1 MSLVEPF
8 ASLYDDFLSL
18 STATGR
24 VTTKADVYA
33 FGVILMQLITGRK
46 AVDDTLPDDNPHLVT
61 WFCGILKNKE
71 SIAKAIDQTINP
83 DEETMESIYTVAE
96 LAGHCTTPKPYQRPD
111 ISTAPSG
118 WSNSTDYCNWTNV
131 VCDRGRVTEIE
142 LIAQSLSGTLPSDL
156 GTLTRLEIL
165 SLQENSFSGPMPS
178 FANHTSL
185 RYLYLDNNNFSSIPS
200 GFFQGLTNLQVLY
213 LSENHNIAP
222 WTIPTELT
230 QATSLLRFYASDTN
244 IFGSLPD
251 FFGSFP
257 NLTDLGLAY
266 NNLSGTL
273 PQSFGGS
280 RIRKLRLERQK
291 NGLSGTID
299 VLSSMTQLSQVWLFE
314 NEFIGPIPDLSNCTS
329 LFDLQLSD
337 NQFTGLIPDS
347 LMSIATLRNV
357 SLDNN
362 ELQGPHPQFPSS
374 VTNHTLGTNSFCKST
389 PGPCDDQV
397 TTLLE
402 IAAAFGYP
410 SKLAKSWTG
419 NNACVGW
426 TSIICDSQGNII
438 TINFAKQQFVGTISP
453 AFAKLTSLRNLFL
466 GDNKLTGSIP
476 DALTNITR
484 LQVLDVSNN
493 NLSGLLPKF
502 GDSVNLT
509 TTGNPLIGMNST
521 SSSGNKAGM
530 GSSGASVLPGM
541 IAGIVIA
548 VIIFVVVVFFISIKC
563 YVSSR
568 HRKFGGVVNPENGGT
583 TSVPNIEISIEVLKQ
598 VTNNFNE
605 VNILGRGGFGVV
617 YKGEYHDG
625 TKVAVKRMES
635 AARGSKGI
643 NDFQAEISVLTKV
656 RHIHLVSL
664 LGCCS
669 INGNERLL
677 VYEYM
682 PQGTLTQHLF
692 DLGENGWSP
701 LTWKQRIQIAMDVA
715 RGVEYL
721 HTLAPQIFI
730 HRDLKPSNIL
740 LGDDMRAKVADF
752 GLVKIAPDGKNSV
765 STRVAGTFGYLAP
778 EYGATGRVTTKADVY
793 AFGVVLMQL
802 ITGRRAV
809 DDTLPDEN
817 PHLVTWFCGIL
828 NNKESIA
835 KAIDQTINLDE
846 ETMESIYRE
855 AELAGHCTTPKPYQR
870 PDMDMSL
877 PQVLRSWQTM

>member
-1 MSLVEPF
+1 MVWLIYFSTFIFSFLTLSSADDATVMAKLL
-8 ASLYDDFLSL
+8 ASF
-18 STATGR
+18 
-24 VTTKADVYA
+24 
-33 FGVILMQLITGRK
+33 
-46 AVDDTLPDDNPHLVT
+46 
-61 WFCGILKNKE
+61 
-71 SIAKAIDQTINP
+71 
-83 DEETMESIYTVAE
+83 
-96 LAGHCTTPKPYQRPD
+96 
-111 ISTAPSG
+111 STAPSG

-165 SLQENSFSGPMPS
+165 SLQQNSFSGPIPS
-178 FANHTSL
+178 FANLTSL
-185 RYLYLDNNNFSSIPS
+185 QLLYLDNNNFSSIPS

-230 QATSLLRFYASDTN
+230 QATGLLRFYASDTN
-244 IFGSLPD
+244 IFGSVPD
-251 FFGSFP
+251 FFGSLP

-273 PQSFGGS
+273 PQSLGGS
-280 RIRKLRLERQK
+280 RIRILRLEIQK

-299 VLSSMTQLSQVWLFE
+299 VLSSMSQLSQVWLFE

-362 ELQGPHPQFPSS
+362 ELQGPYPQFPSS
-374 VTNHTLGTNSFCKST
+374 VTTHTLDGNSFCKGT
-389 PGPCDDQV
+389 PGPCDPQV

-402 IAAAFGYP
+402 IVAAFGYP

-438 TINFAKQQFVGTISP
+438 TINFDNQQFVGTISP
-453 AFAKLTSLRNLFL
+453 AFAKLTWLMNLYL

-493 NLSGLLPKF
+493 NLSGLIPKF

-509 TTGNPLIGMNST
+509 TTGNPLIGTNGT
-521 SSSGNKAGM
+521 SPSGNKAGIR
-530 GSSGASVLPGM
+530 SSGTSVLPGM

-548 VIIFVVVVFFISIKC
+548 VIIFFVVVLSISIKC

-583 TSVPNIEISIEVLKQ
+583 SVPNIEISIEVLEQ

-605 VNILGRGGFGVV
+605 DNILGRGGSGVV

-625 TKVAVKRMES
+625 TMIAVKKMGS
-635 AARGSKGI
+635 TAMSSKGI
-643 NDFQAEISVLTKV
+643 TEFQAEISVLTKV

-664 LGCCS
+664 LGCC

-692 DLGENGWSP
+692 DLGENGCSL
-701 LTWKQRIQIAMDVA
+701 LTWKQRVQIAMDVA

-752 GLVKIAPDGKNSV
+752 GLVKIAPDGKNPV

-802 ITGRRAV
+802 ITGRKAV
-809 DDTLPDEN
+809 DDTLPDDN
-817 PHLVTWFCGIL
+817 PHLVTWFYMDS
-828 NNKESIA
+828 KE
-835 KAIDQTINLDE
+835 QGEHRQGN
-846 ETMESIYRE
+846 
-855 AELAGHCTTPKPYQR
+855 
-870 PDMDMSL
+870 
-877 PQVLRSWQTM
+877 